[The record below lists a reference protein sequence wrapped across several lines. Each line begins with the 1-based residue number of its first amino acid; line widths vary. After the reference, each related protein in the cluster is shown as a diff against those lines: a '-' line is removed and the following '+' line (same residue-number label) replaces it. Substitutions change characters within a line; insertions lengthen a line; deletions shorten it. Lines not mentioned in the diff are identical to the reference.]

1 MLYTSK
7 SPHLGGIKRV
17 HSKDSTKQQFGS
29 LPPAQPWPDTASVWL
44 PSAQRLPATQRRL
57 EKRDWFRSENLPL
70 ETWFFQVE
78 LKKLHGRRLFSSHSL
93 HGYMLEFTKTASQR
107 QEPRRTTQ
115 NSIWRNMEEH
125 GGTMLSLRAV
135 LGGKHGARDSEGSH
149 RHRMDRC
156 WNCLE
161 SVAHWSCSVS
171 KDERETEREMQR
183 ETDGSWKLWRCR
195 VRGRAGKLAIGWGWW
210 GGMSYLDSLTCHM
223 NNSNRQMA
231 TVKGQRT
238 ELSLDSK
245 LR

>member
-93 HGYMLEFTKTASQR
+93 HGYMLEFTKTAHER
-107 QEPRRTTQ
+107 QEPRAAHAKLDKEENGGT
-115 NSIWRNMEEH
+115 WRNH
-125 GGTMLSLRAV
+125 AFVKGCIGW
-135 LGGKHGARDSEGSH
+135 KHGARDSEGSH
-149 RHRMDRC
+149 RHRMDR

-171 KDERETEREMQR
+171 KDERETERE
-183 ETDGSWKLWRCR
+183 TDGSKSPQKLRLEAVTL
-195 VRGRAGKLAIGWGWW
+195 VRGWAGKLAIGCWW
-210 GGMSYLDSLTCHM
+210 GGMS
-223 NNSNRQMA
+223 
-231 TVKGQRT
+231 
-238 ELSLDSK
+238 
-245 LR
+245 